1 MKFDHRATGDRII
14 LDATPENMTEGG
26 IFVARWDNKESDRG
40 TVLAVGPDVKDKR
53 IAKGLELIFGRFAAT
68 HFKGD
73 SLGCPKETELVVIRE
88 EDVMMILQPD
98 IKLQSVG
105 TH

>member
-14 LDATPENMTEGG
+14 LDASPENFSEGG
-26 IFVARWDNKESDRG
+26 IFVPKWDNKESDRG
-40 TVLAVGPDVKDKR
+40 KVLAVGPLVRDSR
-53 IAKGLELIFGRFAAT
+53 IAKGVELIFGRFAAT
-68 HFKGD
+68 HFRGD
-73 SLGCPKETELVVIRE
+73 TLGCQKETELVVIRE
-88 EDVMMILQPD
+88 EDVMIILQPD